1 MEMRW
6 VFLPLFVEVALT
18 LGLGIWMGLRRNRD
32 IRSRAVAVDSIA
44 LGERKWTTRTTQVMN
59 CYTNQ
64 FELPVLFYAL
74 TILAWITHH
83 ADLIFVVMAWIFV
96 ISRLVHATI
105 HTTSNV
111 VAHRGL
117 VFAVGAAV
125 LTAMWVIFA
134 VRILLA
140 VG

>member
-18 LGLGIWMGLRRNRD
+18 LVLGIWMGLRRNRD

-96 ISRLVHATI
+96 ISRLVHAII

-111 VAHRGL
+111 VAQRGL
-117 VFAVGAAV
+117 VFAVGAVV

>member
-96 ISRLVHATI
+96 ISRLVHAII

-111 VAHRGL
+111 VAQRGL

>member
-18 LGLGIWMGLRRNRD
+18 LVLGIWMGLRRNRD

-44 LGERKWTTRTTQVMN
+44 LGERKWTTRTTQGMN

-83 ADLIFVVMAWIFV
+83 ADRIFVVMAWIFV
-96 ISRLVHATI
+96 ISRLLHAII

-111 VAHRGL
+111 VAQRGL
-117 VFAVGAAV
+117 VFAVGAVV
-125 LTAMWVIFA
+125 LTAMW
-134 VRILLA
+134 
-140 VG
+140 